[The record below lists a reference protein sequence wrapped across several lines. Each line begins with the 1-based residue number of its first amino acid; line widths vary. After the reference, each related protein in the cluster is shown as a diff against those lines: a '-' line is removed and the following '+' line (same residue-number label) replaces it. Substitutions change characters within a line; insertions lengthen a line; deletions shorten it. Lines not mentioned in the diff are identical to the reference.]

1 MSHITI
7 DANDVGSIS
16 DLQRLK
22 DKFVSVSGAD
32 VTVDMSK
39 LKKMSML
46 LLQILLAAKTKI
58 NDSGRSLTFTSE
70 SRGVLESLTSAGL
83 GQLKDEICK
92 DSTA

>member
-7 DANDVGSIS
+7 DANDAGSIS

-22 DKFVSVSGAD
+22 EKFVAASGSD

-46 LLQILLAAKTKI
+46 LLQILMAAKAKM
-58 NDSGRSLTFTSE
+58 NDAGHSLTFTAE
-70 SRGVLESLTSAGL
+70 SRAVLETLTSAGL

-92 DSTA
+92 DSMA